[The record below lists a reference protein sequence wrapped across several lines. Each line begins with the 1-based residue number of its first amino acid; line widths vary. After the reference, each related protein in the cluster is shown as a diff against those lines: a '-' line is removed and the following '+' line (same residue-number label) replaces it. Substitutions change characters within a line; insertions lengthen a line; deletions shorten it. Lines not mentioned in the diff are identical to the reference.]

1 MLARMTMEP
10 RFFDWNRKWGAP
22 FGLQGYALDPGRYD
36 GTITEDARHEIS
48 RLGLF
53 SAQPNNSTRRFEYP
67 WAYFYADLHPPMRVL
82 EIGGALSG
90 FQFVLSREGHR
101 VDNVDPGVEV
111 FGFKITPGSVDALNL
126 TFGTDVN
133 VMICEIEKAALQ
145 ANGYDRAFSLSVLE
159 HLDSD
164 VVAAVMRKVY
174 EALKPGGLFILT
186 VDLFL
191 DLVPFTRRE
200 ANQWGRN
207 VPIPSLID
215 PARFEMVHGAREEL
229 YGFPEFDAQ
238 AILANAHQY
247 FIGRNYP
254 TLIQTLV
261 LKRRA

>member
-1 MLARMTMEP
+1 MRSNPE
-10 RFFDWNRKWGAP
+10 RFGGA
-22 FGLQGYALDPGRYD
+22 
-36 GTITEDARHEIS
+36 ITEDARREIS

-67 WAYFYADLHPPMRVL
+67 WAYFHADLEPPMRVL

-90 FQFVLSREGHR
+90 FQFVLSREGHC

-111 FGFKITPGSVDALNL
+111 FGFKITPGSVDALNQ
-126 TFGTDVN
+126 TFETNVT

-145 ANGYDRAFSLSVLE
+145 KHAYDRAFSLSVLE
-159 HLDSD
+159 HLDAD
-164 VVAAVMRKVY
+164 VVAAVMQKVY
-174 EALKPGGLFILT
+174 DALKPGGLFILT

-191 DLVPFTRRE
+191 DLVPFTRKE
-200 ANQWGRN
+200 TNQWGRN
-207 VPIPSLID
+207 VPIQSLID
-215 PARFEMVHGAREEL
+215 PDRFELLHGAREEL

-238 AILANAHQY
+238 AILANAHRY

-261 LKRRA
+261 LKRRT